1 MSIKSGEIA
10 KVPVK
15 INVVLV
21 EVKINVVL
29 VEDRTPVLFEPRLE
43 HAFENITICS
53 NIIFLKEGVSSR
65 TTHNNNKQ
73 WMQRHK
79 TTRAYDYWG
88 IKLSEECDAGRHRTK
103 ATSHTNN

>member
-15 INVVLV
+15 INVVLG
-21 EVKINVVL
+21 
-29 VEDRTPVLFEPRLE
+29 EDRTPVLFEPRLE

-65 TTHNNNKQ
+65 THIIINHGCK
-73 WMQRHK
+73 
-79 TTRAYDYWG
+79 D
-88 IKLSEECDAGRHRTK
+88 IKLLGRMIVGEL
-103 ATSHTNN
+103 N